1 VDYTLN
7 QQALQSTIK
16 SGGDHVS
23 TGGRQIFMSGSSTY
37 TVGMASGSAVSD
49 TLVDNEWHVHTL
61 VFDGTQTG
69 NSNRL
74 KYRIDGYQRNLTF
87 TNDVSSSTSP
97 LGNSMLFGINADDT
111 DYFKGYMGEVLLY
124 TKALSTTEI
133 TNTENYLFTKWGMS
147 AIPPSPTPSITV
159 SATPS
164 ITPSSNPSLYAFTS
178 QTFTSAGV
186 SGSTGPTYAQ
196 MLAAYTGSATWAA
209 TSSYFTSS
217 QQGYQVWTVPQSGYY
232 DIEAAG
238 SRSSQSTYPTSSF
251 ARGAVVKGAVYLNQ
265 GQKLTM
271 VVGQFSAPPTSAA
284 SYNGLGGGGGTFVV
298 TGSLP
303 IFVAGGAGGI
313 GAYSGDPTPAYK
325 SGSNGT
331 TTTSGSNSFRNAGGG
346 SGSFGGYSH
355 LSTGSVVSIN
365 GYDGGG
371 GGGFRGNGYQG
382 VNGAIAINA
391 NAGAQAGGAGLSFL
405 SGSTGGGA
413 STSYALTQATP
424 GGFGGGGGGTP
435 IAGGGGGGYSGGAGS
450 YGASNTL
457 SDGGGGGGSFIT
469 GSALFV
475 SSSNGQY
482 ERSSAF
488 NGYSINNLG
497 YFNTGSGYVRITLLN
512 NVILP
517 SPSVTPS
524 LSITP
529 SVTPTTT
536 PSTSTTPSVSITPSI
551 TRTVSV
557 TPTVTPTISITPTT
571 TPSSGS
577 SPTIVTSGL
586 VFNLAT
592 APSSGTTWT
601 DTTGNGYNATLQG
614 ASAYTSS
621 FGGGVRLENTTFA
634 GTGYISVPYNFTS
647 SITTVEV
654 VASFNPTSN
663 WATIWGNENYNAGSG
678 YFAYMPNATSIVY
691 GKSTA
696 PSTESITASNNVRHW
711 VFVIDGTNH
720 SLYLNGTQVGTTDSV
735 AIQTLFTTNNFY
747 FGSRHTNDGT
757 GATDKLNNTTAAFY
771 PAFYQMRLYGRALSL
786 AEITQNFNAIKST
799 YGL

>member
-1 VDYTLN
+1 
-7 QQALQSTIK
+7 
-16 SGGDHVS
+16 
-23 TGGRQIFMSGSSTY
+23 
-37 TVGMASGSAVSD
+37 
-49 TLVDNEWHVHTL
+49 
-61 VFDGTQTG
+61 
-69 NSNRL
+69 
-74 KYRIDGYQRNLTF
+74 
-87 TNDVSSSTSP
+87 
-97 LGNSMLFGINADDT
+97 
-111 DYFKGYMGEVLLY
+111 
-124 TKALSTTEI
+124 
-133 TNTENYLFTKWGMS
+133 
-147 AIPPSPTPSITV
+147 
-159 SATPS
+159 
-164 ITPSSNPSLYAFTS
+164 
-178 QTFTSAGV
+178 
-186 SGSTGPTYAQ
+186 
-196 MLAAYTGSATWAA
+196 
-209 TSSYFTSS
+209 
-217 QQGYQVWTVPQSGYY
+217 VWTVPQSGYY

-238 SRSSQSTYPTSSF
+238 SRSSQSVYVTSSF
-251 ARGAVVKGAVYLNQ
+251 ARGAVVKGAIYLNQ
-265 GQKLTM
+265 GQKITM
-271 VVGQFSAPPTSAA
+271 VVGQFSAPPISATT
-284 SYNGLGGGGGTFVV
+284 YNGLGGGGGTFVV
-298 TGSLP
+298 TGSSP

-313 GAYSGDPTPAYK
+313 GAFSSDIPPAYK

-346 SGSFGGYSH
+346 SGSLGGYSH
-355 LSTGSVVSIN
+355 ISTGSVVSVN

-371 GGGFRGNGYQG
+371 GSGLLGNGFSGTGLIAATGVTNANHGQGGF
-382 VNGAIAINA
+382 A
-391 NAGAQAGGAGLSFL
+391 FL
-405 SGSTGGGA
+405 SGSIGGA
-413 STSYALTQATP
+413 AATTFTQATA
-424 GGFGGGGGGTP
+424 GGFGGGGGGSP

-450 YGASNTL
+450 YGNSGTL

-469 GSALFV
+469 ASAIFV
-475 SSSNGQY
+475 SSSNGLY

-488 NGYSINNLG
+488 NGYAVNNLG
-497 YFNTGSGYVRITLLN
+497 YFNTGSGYVRVTLLN

-517 SPSVTPS
+517 SPSPTPT
-524 LSITP
+524 I
-529 SVTPTTT
+529 SVTPTIT
-536 PSTSTTPSVSITPSI
+536 PTISVTPTVSLSLTPSI
-551 TRTVSV
+551 TVTRTVSV
-557 TPTVTPTISITPTT
+557 TPSITPSITKTISITPTISISPTVTPTISLTPTT

-586 VFNLAT
+586 VFNLAS
-592 APSSGTTWT
+592 APTSGTTWT

-621 FGGGVRLENTTFA
+621 FGGGIRLENTTFA

-711 VFVIDGTNH
+711 IFVIDGTNH
-720 SLYLNGTQVGTTDSV
+720 SLYLNGAQVGTTDSV

-771 PAFYQMRLYGRALSL
+771 PAFYQMRVYGRGLSL
-786 AEITQNFNAIKST
+786 AEITQNFNAIRGT

>member
-1 VDYTLN
+1 
-7 QQALQSTIK
+7 
-16 SGGDHVS
+16 
-23 TGGRQIFMSGSSTY
+23 
-37 TVGMASGSAVSD
+37 
-49 TLVDNEWHVHTL
+49 
-61 VFDGTQTG
+61 
-69 NSNRL
+69 
-74 KYRIDGYQRNLTF
+74 
-87 TNDVSSSTSP
+87 
-97 LGNSMLFGINADDT
+97 
-111 DYFKGYMGEVLLY
+111 
-124 TKALSTTEI
+124 
-133 TNTENYLFTKWGMS
+133 
-147 AIPPSPTPSITV
+147 
-159 SATPS
+159 
-164 ITPSSNPSLYAFTS
+164 
-178 QTFTSAGV
+178 
-186 SGSTGPTYAQ
+186 
-196 MLAAYTGSATWAA
+196 
-209 TSSYFTSS
+209 
-217 QQGYQVWTVPQSGYY
+217 
-232 DIEAAG
+232 
-238 SRSSQSTYPTSSF
+238 
-251 ARGAVVKGAVYLNQ
+251 
-265 GQKLTM
+265 M
-271 VVGQFSAPPTSAA
+271 VVGQFSAPSIAA
-284 SYNGLGGGGGTFVV
+284 SAYNGLGGGGGTFVV
-298 TGSLP
+298 TGSSP

-313 GAYSGDPTPAYK
+313 GAYSADPTPAYK

-365 GYDGGG
+365 SYDGGG
-371 GGGFRGNGYQG
+371 GAGFLGNGYQG
-382 VNGAIAINA
+382 VNGVLATNTTSTA
-391 NAGAQAGGAGLSFL
+391 NAGGAGLSFL
-405 SGSTGGGA
+405 SSSLGGA
-413 STSYALTQATP
+413 AATNFTQATA

-450 YGASNTL
+450 YAPGNTL

-469 GSALFV
+469 ASALFV

-512 NVILP
+512 DVILP

-529 SVTPTTT
+529 SVTP
-536 PSTSTTPSVSITPSI
+536 STTPSISVTPSISITPTITPTVTPTISI
-551 TRTVSV
+551 TPTISV

-577 SPTIVTSGL
+577 GGSIVTSGL

-614 ASAYTSS
+614 ASAYTAS

-647 SITTVEV
+647 SVTTVEV

-663 WATIWGNENYNAGSG
+663 WATIWGNESYTAGLG
-678 YFAYMPNATSIVY
+678 YLAFMPNATSINY
-691 GKSTA
+691 GKPNAVSSET
-696 PSTESITASNNVRHW
+696 ITAGNAVRHW
-711 VFVIDGTNH
+711 VFVINGTNH
-720 SLYLNGTQVGTTDSV
+720 SLYLNGTQVGTTDSL

-747 FGSRHTNDGT
+747 FVSRHPNDGT

-771 PAFYQMRLYGRALSL
+771 PAFYQMRVYGRALSL